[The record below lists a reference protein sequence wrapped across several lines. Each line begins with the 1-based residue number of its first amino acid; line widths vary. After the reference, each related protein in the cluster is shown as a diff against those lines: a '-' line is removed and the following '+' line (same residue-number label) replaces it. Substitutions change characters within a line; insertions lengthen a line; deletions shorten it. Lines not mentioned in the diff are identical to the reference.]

1 MSAYLEWLLNATKM
15 KKKNKK
21 VTNKYSLKSLM
32 LNNTAL
38 GTTKDELI
46 KG

>member
-1 MSAYLEWLLNATKM
+1 M

-46 KG
+46 KGQLYFCKFTKPSAL